1 MKKMI
6 VGIVIAIVMMWLPCQ
21 AEEKLFVTDI
31 LSQREMEARVS
42 FLYLRDSTDFVLR
55 SPSYLSANQK
65 NEFFQSKY
73 YLGVGL
79 GHGLEVAAS
88 IPYVFFDNLRNRF
101 YGYPDP
107 QTLHYRSDGFGDVEL
122 GAKYL
127 VFSEDDKPF
136 TLVACLETKFQTA
149 SEDDGGTG
157 STDISPLV
165 AASITVAQGVRP
177 YVLYS
182 FTERNHGEKDT
193 HSIRLGF
200 EKELDERIGL
210 DAYWEGSFHTSSD
223 LVTSYNTYYFRAES
237 YIRVY
242 GDLYVLP
249 GVGVAVNSC
258 ADRKDMDLHFDST
271 RGMVLMLSFYRL
283 F

>member
-101 YGYPDP
+101 YKYPDP
-107 QTLHYRSDGFGDVEL
+107 ETRHYRSDGFGDVEL